1 MLVEGRRLH
10 WEFGRLS
17 RAISVSKGFGNLTY
31 IVIMFSLLEF
41 TLMSDLLSHNAR
53 CWKYGAFEMIDF

>member
-41 TLMSDLLSHNAR
+41 TLMSDLYLTMHDVGSTAHSR
-53 CWKYGAFEMIDF
+53 